1 MRRTVPALAR
11 PAGPSETPSQPDSRL
26 LPRIEPAEKA
36 TLGYLACAAAA
47 IVFGRHNVPNA
58 LLLVCLYA
66 ALAAFVSA
74 CFIAQ
79 SHFPSPALLWLR
91 TLYPLACGPLLFS
104 VAGSQSLAL
113 HGRMLDEVMLTWE
126 QQLFG
131 AHPNVL
137 LGAVASR
144 PLNELLSLSY
154 SSYYLY
160 FVLPPAYFLAKGMHQ
175 ALHRYVLALC
185 LALYLC
191 FLGFMLLPLAGPI
204 TALAPAFTPDHL
216 HGYLAQPLQAQLMA
230 SADPPGTC
238 FPSSH
243 VAGAWAAAL
252 SVQAASVPR
261 PAKRG
266 MIAATA
272 LLTVSVVYCRYHYVL
287 DAAAGVATAGLAL
300 FLTRRLTRRDSN

>member
-1 MRRTVPALAR
+1 M
-11 PAGPSETPSQPDSRL
+11 
-26 LPRIEPAEKA
+26 EPAEKA
-36 TLGYLACAAAA
+36 TLGYLACAAVA
-47 IVFGRHNVPNA
+47 VVLGRHNVPDA

-66 ALAAFVSA
+66 AVAAFVGA

-79 SHFPSPALLWLR
+79 SRFPSPALLWLR

-126 QQLFG
+126 QQLLG
-131 AHPNVL
+131 AYPNVL

-160 FVLPPAYFLAKGMHQ
+160 FVLPPAYFIATRMHEASKRYILAMCV
-175 ALHRYVLALC
+175 AI
-185 LALYLC
+185 YLC
-191 FLGFMLLPLAGPI
+191 CLGFMLLPLVGPI
-204 TALAPAFTPDHL
+204 AALHGAFMPEHL
-216 HGYLAQPLQAQLMA
+216 QGYLAQPLQAQLMA

-252 SVQAASVPR
+252 SVWAAPVPR
-261 PAKRG
+261 PAKRL
-266 MIAATA
+266 MIAATV

-287 DAAAGVATAGLAL
+287 DAAAGMATAALAV
-300 FLTRRLTRRDSN
+300 FLAKWLTRRDSN